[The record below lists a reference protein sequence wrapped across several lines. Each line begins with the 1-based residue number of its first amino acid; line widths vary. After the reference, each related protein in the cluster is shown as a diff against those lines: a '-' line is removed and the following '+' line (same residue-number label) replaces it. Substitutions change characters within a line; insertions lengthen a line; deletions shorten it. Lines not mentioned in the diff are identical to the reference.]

1 MSTIDLPSFN
11 RGGEAGLVFRA
22 ESFDE
27 SRNTIDIV
35 WTTGARVRRVS
46 YFDGA
51 YDEELEVSA
60 AAIRLDRLNRGAP
73 FLNTHASY
81 DLGRVLG
88 SVVPGTARIAKGE
101 GLATILLSRRPDV
114 AGIVQDIRDGV
125 IRNISCGY
133 RAHKVIKEDGAEGD
147 VALWRVVDWEPLE
160 LSAVPIGADAASQ
173 IRSEPTATEQRF
185 ACSFEGLTAAEA
197 TSFRMRMRHAARA
210 VRAA

>member
-1 MSTIDLPSFN
+1 MSTIHLPLSH
-11 RGGEAGLVFRA
+11 RAEDAGLVFRA

-27 SRNTIDIV
+27 ARNTIDIV

-60 AAIRLDRLNRGAP
+60 SAIRLDRLNRGAP
-73 FLNTHASY
+73 FLNTHSAR
-81 DLGRVLG
+81 DLEQVLG
-88 SVVPGTARIAKGE
+88 SVVPGSARVVKAE
-101 GLATILLSRRPDV
+101 GVATILLSKRPAI

-133 RAHKVIKEDGAEGD
+133 RSHKIIKQDGAEGD

-173 IRSEPTATEQRF
+173 IRSEQADPDLRY
-185 ACSFEGLTAAEA
+185 ACEFEGLTAAEA
-197 TSFRMRMRHAARA
+197 TSIRMRMRARA
-210 VRAA
+210 NHRAA

>member
-1 MSTIDLPSFN
+1 MSTIELPSFN
-11 RGGEAGLVFRA
+11 RGVEAGLVFRA
-22 ESFDE
+22 DSFDE
-27 SRNTIDIV
+27 ARNTIDIV

-60 AAIRLDRLNRGAP
+60 TAIRLERLNLGAP
-73 FLNTHASY
+73 FLNTHSAY

-88 SVVPGTARIAKGE
+88 SVVPGTARLVRGE
-101 GLATILLSRRPDV
+101 GLATILLTRRPDA

-133 RAHKVIKEDGAEGD
+133 RVHKVIKEDGAEGD

-160 LSAVPIGADAASQ
+160 LSAVPIGADPASQ
-173 IRSEPTATEQRF
+173 IRSDPSATETRF
-185 ACSFEGLTAAEA
+185 ACQFEGLTAAEA
-197 TSFRMRMRHAARA
+197 AAIRMRMRTAACSI
-210 VRAA
+210 RAA